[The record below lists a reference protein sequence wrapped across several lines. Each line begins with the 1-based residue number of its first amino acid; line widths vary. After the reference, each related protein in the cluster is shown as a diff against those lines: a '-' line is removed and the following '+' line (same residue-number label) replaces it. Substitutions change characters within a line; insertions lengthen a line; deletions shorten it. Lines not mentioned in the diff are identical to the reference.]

1 MENGDTESLICDL
14 SSPNHKTYSIMCVQS
29 LTEAGGISY
38 DVIDNSAFNAEAY
51 NLLFNNFRA
60 T

>member
-1 MENGDTESLICDL
+1 MRSKFSQSQNL
-14 SSPNHKTYSIMCVQS
+14 IMCVQS